1 MVFEW
6 DGQKSL
12 ANEAKHGV
20 GLDFGCYLWDGRV
33 VTLRSPKKGEG
44 RRLSIGLIGGEYWV
58 AIWKPSGDSRRL
70 ISVRLATPKERSFYD
85 RNNCI

>member
-6 DGQKSL
+6 DDKTSL

-33 VTLRSPKKGEG
+33 KSK
-44 RRLSIGLIGGEYWV
+44 
-58 AIWKPSGDSRRL
+58 
-70 ISVRLATPKERSFYD
+70 SVCKFATASSAG
-85 RNNCI
+85 

>member
-6 DGQKSL
+6 DDKTSL

-33 VTLRSPKKGEG
+33 VTLRNPKKGRRQKAVDWSHWG
-44 RRLSIGLIGGEYWV
+44 RILGRDLK
-58 AIWKPSGDSRRL
+58 AQR
-70 ISVRLATPKERSFYD
+70 
-85 RNNCI
+85 

>member
-6 DGQKSL
+6 DGKKSL

-33 VTLRSPKKGEG
+33 VTLRSPKKGED
-44 RRLSIGLIGGEYWV
+44 RRLSIGLIGANTG
-58 AIWKPSGDSRRL
+58 SRFGSPAV
-70 ISVRLATPKERSFYD
+70 IQGG
-85 RNNCI
+85 

>member
-6 DGQKSL
+6 DGKKSL

-33 VTLRSPKKGEG
+33 VTLRSPKKGED
-44 RRLSIGLIGGEYWV
+44 WV

-70 ISVRLATPKERSFYD
+70 ISVRLATPKERNFYD

>member
-6 DGQKSL
+6 DGKKSL

-33 VTLRSPKKGEG
+33 VTLRSPKRAKTEG
-44 RRLSIGLIGGEYWV
+44 CRLVSLGTNTGSRFGSPAVIQGG
-58 AIWKPSGDSRRL
+58 
-70 ISVRLATPKERSFYD
+70 
-85 RNNCI
+85 